1 MAAELTAEEQA
12 IRVSGVQV
20 FGLESLREQVVNEL
34 KSAYRQ
40 VRNSL
45 SSWRVQL
52 QRIVA
57 DGDTDGLSVL
67 SVQLKEQGVRIR
79 AGRFSRVASLDA
91 GVKAS
96 IELSAGYPAGFVDV
110 AFKIIDDA
118 LSQMAAFSKNT
129 TVEEL
134 QSFFAEV
141 ETEMTEEPT
150 L

>member
-1 MAAELTAEEQA
+1 MAAQLTAEEQV
-12 IRVSGVQV
+12 IRQTGMQV

-52 QRIVA
+52 QRIVS
-57 DGDTDGLSVL
+57 DGDTDGLSVFA
-67 SVQLKEQGVRIR
+67 VQLKEQGVRIR
-79 AGRFSRVASLDA
+79 TGRFSRVVLPDATTKAAIEAAS
-91 GVKAS
+91 
-96 IELSAGYPAGFVDV
+96 GYPAGFIDV
-110 AFKIIDDA
+110 AYKVIDDA
-118 LSQMAAFSKNT
+118 LEQMAAFSKDT

-134 QSFFAEV
+134 QAFFAEV
-141 ETEMTEEPT
+141 EAEMTEEPS